1 MFLPY
6 WVTALR
12 TFFLATIAHL
22 NSWFSK
28 AWLHFFTLNLW
39 GPEKPFTE
47 ERNGVSEHLQSY
59 TVSKSV
65 NAIWLTHEKR
75 SLTWCKFHYY
85 GENRRAETNLGF
97 SAFHPGHSPPLT
109 KLMEG
114 GHIPGLLSEASQAYC
129 RPSYI
134 NPCVSWQHPP
144 EYWCKL
150 LPWSPKSAMASSTL
164 GSSAPRSGQGM
175 GRFPGRFS
183 EVGPS
188 DSLWEAINSL
198 WETYK

>member
-85 GENRRAETNLGF
+85 GENRRAETNFGF

-114 GHIPGLLSEASQAYC
+114 GHTHPRAALWGQPGLLQAQLHQPMC
-129 RPSYI
+129 QLTAPSWI
-134 NPCVSWQHPP
+134 LMQTPTMISKVSYGILYTWLKCTEVWARDGPIPRQV
-144 EYWCKL
+144 L
-150 LPWSPKSAMASSTL
+150 WSRAI
-164 GSSAPRSGQGM
+164 
-175 GRFPGRFS
+175 RFL
-183 EVGPS
+183 VGG
-188 DSLWEAINSL
+188 N
-198 WETYK
+198 